1 MVKRIVDQ
9 DGFVLKPFEEK
20 LGVRKLQSLERKNKA
35 MALKSERL
43 SEIACLLSNACRI
56 ESIIETGTFK
66 GNGTTTSY
74 AFTKADVYSCELNKA
89 HYDAAMVSI
98 GYLPHVH
105 IDHAYSV
112 NKNQIPQDL
121 INRIGVEKTPNY
133 DNWLIETLHSN
144 KNKRVMASLDS
155 DGRNGGKELEIVM
168 AAIDLYDNIRCIILD
183 DLTTIKHSGTPEIL
197 EKEYGLDV
205 YQVENRWGFVI
216 VPSAK
221 WG

>member
-20 LGVRKLQSLERKNKA
+20 LGVRKLQSLEKKNEA

-43 SEIACLLSNACRI
+43 SEVACLLSNVCRI

-74 AFTKADVYSCELNKA
+74 AFTRADVYSCELNKD
-89 HYDAAMVSI
+89 HYDAAMVNI

-121 INRIGVEKTPNY
+121 INRIGVEKTPDY

-155 DGRNGGKELEIVM
+155 DGRNGGKELEIIM

-216 VPSAK
+216 VPEAA

>member
-20 LGVRKLQSLERKNKA
+20 LGVHKLKSVEKKNEA

-43 SEIACLLSNACRI
+43 SEIACLLTNVCRV

-74 AFTKADVYSCELNKA
+74 AFTGVDVYSCELNRD
-89 HYDAAMVSI
+89 HYEASLVNI

-112 NKNQIPQDL
+112 NKKQIPQDL
-121 INRIGVEKTPNY
+121 INRIGVEKTPDY
-133 DNWLIETLHSN
+133 DNWLTETLHSN

-155 DGRNGGKELEIVM
+155 DGRNGGKELEIIM
-168 AAIDLYDNIRCIILD
+168 AAIDLYDNVRCLILD

-216 VPSAK
+216 VPEAA